1 VWTIS
6 LQVRQYP
13 KLFWTLCCACAWLS
27 ALLVASVVGSACSK
41 PKDAAGGKQPVPTKH
56 GLSAEQEKLPLVVIG
71 DTTVTLGEFA
81 AQIAEKSPYLRARY
95 ASPERRRELLEEL
108 VKFELLAKEAS
119 RRGLDKS
126 EEVERAKKQVMV
138 QQMMKAEFEDRV
150 KLSDIGDQEIE
161 AYYQAHPEEF
171 NKPAQVR
178 ASQIVVKDEAKAKRL
193 IKQVQENSD
202 EARFRQL
209 VAELSEDAESKARG
223 GDLQFFSQP
232 SERSPG
238 DPPIPDA
245 VAEAAFTLEK
255 PGDVYP
261 NPVKT
266 PQGFHVV
273 RLTSKRK
280 ALARSLDHAR
290 RMIQNKLWRER
301 REAAVNGFMQ
311 TLRERAKVEENLALL
326 DQLRVDAPAPGPA
339 ESARTARPGARAV
352 EARAPAPENPH
363 K

>member
-1 VWTIS
+1 
-6 LQVRQYP
+6 
-13 KLFWTLCCACAWLS
+13 LFWTLSFACAG
-27 ALLVASVVGSACSK
+27 LLAVLACSK
-41 PKDAAGGKQPVPTKH
+41 PKDAGAGKKAGQTKH
-56 GLSAEQEKLPLVVIG
+56 GLTPEQEKLPLIVIG

-95 ASPERRRELLEEL
+95 ASPERRRELLDEL

-126 EEVERAKKQVMV
+126 EEVQRARKQVMV
-138 QQMMKAEFEDRV
+138 QQMMKAEFEEKV
-150 KLSDIGDQEIE
+150 KLSDVGDQEIE

-193 IKQVQENSD
+193 IKQVQENTD

-209 VAELSEDAESKARG
+209 VTEQSEDPETKPRG
-223 GDLQFFSQP
+223 GDLQFFSRP
-232 SERSPG
+232 SERVPT
-238 DPPIPDA
+238 DPIVPDA

-261 NPVKT
+261 TPIKT

-280 ALARSLDHAR
+280 ALSRSLEHAR
-290 RMIQNKLWRER
+290 RMIQNKLWRQR
-301 REAAVNGFMQ
+301 RDAAVDAFVQ
-311 TLRERAKVEENLALL
+311 TLRERAKLEENLALL
-326 DQLRVDAPAPGPA
+326 DQLQVDAPALVPPDSSRLKRG
-339 ESARTARPGARAV
+339 SV
-352 EARAPAPENPH
+352 RAPEPALENPH
-363 K
+363 R